1 MIRVDRSR
9 RDPDVWLGEKM
20 LFFVTGA
27 ALGIGGMITGWD
39 WLIYVAIVVLLVGFV
54 LRLLGRRARHAAAAA
69 AAADEAEDYEPDGGP
84 GHDPHD
90 EPGDRPGSDPE
101 RGRSTGG

>member
-54 LRLLGRRARHAAAAA
+54 LRLLGRRARNAADAADAAAAA
-69 AAADEAEDYEPDGGP
+69 EDHEPDDSP
-84 GHDPHD
+84 GHESHA
-90 EPGDRPGSDPE
+90 ELGDRQGSDPD
-101 RGRSTGG
+101 RGRSIEG